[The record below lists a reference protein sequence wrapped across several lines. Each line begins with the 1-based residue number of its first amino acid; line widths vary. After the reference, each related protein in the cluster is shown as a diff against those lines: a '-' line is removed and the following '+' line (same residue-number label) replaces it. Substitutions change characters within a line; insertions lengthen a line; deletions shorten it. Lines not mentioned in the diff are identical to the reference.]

1 MNIKIKVEIDETNQ
15 AEIVLED
22 MHRYNPAGLIK
33 EVNREILNVLI
44 EFYKTGALK

>member
-22 MHRYNPAGLIK
+22 MHRYN
-33 EVNREILNVLI
+33 RRSD
-44 EFYKTGALK
+44 